1 MAHRPHRGRR
11 SAAAAIA
18 LALIGGFL
26 LTIGIGDRLEAAESG
41 DWLRP
46 RGDAGYRARD
56 LAPGE
61 ADSLALT
68 PTGGV
73 LVTAVSPGSAADQAG
88 LHRGDIVRAYG
99 LSLVTDTASL
109 TSAARRYRA
118 GDTVRVSLVRDGA
131 AMVLD
136 LVPRAHPL
144 LSPPGIDCEV
154 TFFPAADGTRLR
166 AVLYAPAGRAGA
178 RLPALLIAAGQAT
191 ALPGAPTRE
200 AEHELEI
207 AEQVAIGAAH
217 AGIRV
222 LRFDPRGAGES
233 EGADARQVDFTT
245 EVDDLRQA
253 INFLRRRAD
262 IDPAA
267 VFVWG
272 HAERAAQV
280 ALLASS
286 EDLAGIAVSASAG
299 RSELEH
305 RAAITRR
312 QAELDGLPAAAVE
325 SLVSDEVAL
334 MAAVAA
340 GATREE
346 LREHP
351 NLGRLVNSA
360 GRILDDRSV
369 AYWRQRLAINMG
381 EVYALVEEPVLVV
394 HLSDDPHSLREDEEQ
409 IARIVTA
416 AGNRQ
421 VATAAPAPGLLPGA
435 FSSWVRRLLSG
446 A

>member
-1 MAHRPHRGRR
+1 MAPRI
-11 SAAAAIA
+11 AA
-18 LALIGGFL
+18 LALALVSL
-26 LTIGIGDRLEAAESG
+26 LSSGPLWGAESG

-46 RGDAGYRARD
+46 HGDAGYRARD

-61 ADSLALT
+61 ADSLALS
-68 PTGGV
+68 PTGGI

-109 TSAARRYRA
+109 SAAARRYRA

-136 LVPRAHPL
+136 LVPRARPF
-144 LSPPGIDCEV
+144 LSPPGVDCEV

-178 RLPALLIAAGQAT
+178 RLPALLVAAGQAT
-191 ALPGAPTRE
+191 PLYGAPDDDAE
-200 AEHELEI
+200 AAGYELAI

-217 AGIRV
+217 AGLRV

-233 EGADARQVDFTT
+233 EGPDARQVDFTT

-272 HAERAAQV
+272 HAGRAGQA

-286 EDLAGIAVSASAG
+286 EDLAGIAVSAAAG

-312 QAELDGLPAAAVE
+312 RVEMEGLPAGAVE
-325 SLVSDEVAL
+325 SQVRDEMAL

-340 GATREE
+340 GTTREE
-346 LREHP
+346 LRAHP
-351 NLGRLVNSA
+351 SLGRLVNLA
-360 GRILDDRSV
+360 GRILDDRTV
-369 AYWRQRLAINMG
+369 AYWRQRLAVNLG
-381 EVYALVEEPVLVV
+381 EIYALVEEPVLVV
-394 HLSDDPHSLREDEEQ
+394 HLSDDPSSLREEEEQ
-409 IARIVTA
+409 IARIVAA

-421 VATAAPAPGLLPGA
+421 VATAAPAPNQLPGT
-435 FSSWVRRLLSG
+435 FVSWVRRIVSG
-446 A
+446 AGA